1 MEGRVSMKQV
11 GTIVSI
17 HGDMAE
23 VEVQR
28 HTACKKCGGCG
39 LGTKNS
45 NKVKVKNPVN
55 AQVGNRVYI
64 DMADVGVLKAAAIMY
79 MIPLAALVLG
89 FMFSYYGAQHFG
101 YVETKEIWGIGF
113 GLAFL
118 IGSFI
123 VIRKF
128 EPKLSLNALYGPKIL
143 RIIDEHEL
151 VED

>member
-1 MEGRVSMKQV
+1 MKQV
-11 GTIVSI
+11 GIITNLE
-17 HGDMAE
+17 GELAE

-55 AQVGNRVYI
+55 AEIGNKVYI
-64 DMADVGVLKAAAIMY
+64 DMADIGVLKAAAIMY
-79 MIPLAALVLG
+79 MIPLAALVIG

-101 YVETKEIWGIGF
+101 YVDTKELWGLGF
-113 GLAFL
+113 GFAFL

-123 VIRKF
+123 LIRKF
-128 EPKLSLNALYGPKIL
+128 EPKLSLNTLYGPKIL
-143 RIIDEHEL
+143 RVIGDEEIIEE
-151 VED
+151 